1 MLSTFLSFC
10 FCTSSGL
17 FLTFD
22 AVAVSLN
29 TFLFKV
35 HMAMPMPGC

>member
-1 MLSTFLSFC
+1 MQSNFSALFFSICKGFSF
-10 FCTSSGL
+10 TDNAAL
-17 FLTFD
+17 I
-22 AVAVSLN
+22 SLN